1 MSSIELRDARLA
13 RHPTAVE
20 GHTVSRDDGDLAGL
34 AFRRRCQ
41 LVDVLDHLPH
51 WVEASALRTRLACV
65 STSLVNP
72 MMIRRK
78 FEVSSSA
85 RPPTA
90 TSA

>member
-41 LVDVLDHLPH
+41 LI
-51 WVEASALRTRLACV
+51 ERSAVAADSSTCWIISRIGSRRL
-65 STSLVNP
+65 L
-72 MMIRRK
+72 
-78 FEVSSSA
+78 
-85 RPPTA
+85 
-90 TSA
+90 